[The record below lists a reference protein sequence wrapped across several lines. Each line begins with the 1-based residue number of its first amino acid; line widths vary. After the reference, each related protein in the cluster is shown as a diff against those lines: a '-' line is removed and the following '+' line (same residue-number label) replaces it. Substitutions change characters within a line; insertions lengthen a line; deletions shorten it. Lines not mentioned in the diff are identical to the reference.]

1 MVVEG
6 VSNDTK
12 GTKKNLVFNTCGAV
26 CCRKMVVEG
35 VSNDTKDTK
44 KYLVFNTCGA
54 VCCRRMVVG
63 GVSNDTKDRNIS
75 EKRKLK
81 IANSYPSD

>member
-26 CCRKMVVEG
+26 CYRKMVVEG
-35 VSNDTKDTK
+35 VSNDTKYTK
-44 KYLVFNTCGA
+44 KELSFQHLWRCLLQKDS
-54 VCCRRMVVG
+54 CRGCV
-63 GVSNDTKDRNIS
+63 
-75 EKRKLK
+75 
-81 IANSYPSD
+81 